1 MATRSGAAVLWSS
14 AGSVTL
20 SSASRV
26 DSDAIALDATDVQV
40 MLQVSA
46 DNAGTPASG
55 DVVRV
60 YMKLTSGDV
69 LGDSGDDY
77 DTDEHA
83 IPLGTLDTYA
93 TNTPGE
99 DPARRSWDITQF
111 LGAPNVKLSVEAPQ
125 GASRSIVVKARIAR
139 LQS

>member
-60 YMKLTSGDV
+60 YLKLTSGDV

-83 IPLGTLDTYA
+83 IPLGTLDTYS

-111 LGAPNVKLSVEAPQ
+111 LGAPNAKLSVEAPQ
-125 GASRSIVVKARIAR
+125 GASRSVVVKARIAR

>member
-60 YMKLTSGDV
+60 YLKLTSGDV

-83 IPLGTLDTYA
+83 IPLGTLDTYS

-111 LGAPNVKLSVEAPQ
+111 LGAPNAKLSVEAPQ